1 VTVVFLGI
9 VVIGLL
15 MLLSTLA
22 VSHLLGKKDREG
34 PPFRLL
40 AQGTGLMGVGV
51 AGLIATWLGLSDFGL
66 AMTALVT
73 VVVALGILYGF
84 VMPYLRKRQSE
95 SSADDPTR
103 PSDGF
108 TV

>member
-1 VTVVFLGI
+1 VTIVFLGI

-15 MLLSTLA
+15 MVLSTLA

-51 AGLIATWLGLSDFGL
+51 AGLIATWLGLSNFGL

-73 VVVALGILYGF
+73 GVVTLGVLYRFG
-84 VMPYLRKRQSE
+84 MPYLRRRRSE
-95 SSADDPTR
+95 SSADE
-103 PSDGF
+103 PSP
-108 TV
+108 